1 MAAIASPAP
10 FSFSSSANELH
21 RLDVRSLSRP
31 VYSRSYGHRSPY
43 EPFTRRQTPKQTSGD
58 SSDEDELAPIKLSA
72 EAQAILGEDNSQ
84 AGSDKENVNIYARQ
98 LAAEKASYGSDFRT
112 AAERLRGT
120 GARTHGNGSP
130 APRVV
135 TVNTTTRPALTTAAR
150 DGSFFYKVVDR
161 SSTVPAQHIDESH
174 TPPKSK
180 RVIRVSTGR
189 RSSRSPTQNQSANVP
204 PEEAA
209 DPEADQAEHPHSPE
223 EKPNLDEDLHPGPST
238 VARPHNDDENGAHS
252 TMRFRRLGTG
262 GMLGRPVRRGMIR
275 RPSEDDQPAMDHL
288 DREDSRSP
296 EVEMGRRAREP
307 DLPDYPDLDQPSN
320 GSPRLAPRAASA
332 ERKQQQPAILLADA
346 PAPEPHSPIHIPLSV
361 SVNKAKPTPASNG
374 SHPSTRSSS
383 SQRKPIFKVPPLPPL
398 PSEHDQENEPPPTFK
413 KTKPSAPMLH
423 IHEDQ
428 AHTKEQPRP
437 SVPTATSPER
447 QPLAPRS
454 NNTPHR
460 PAPPPPP
467 KMSLLEA
474 ATSNSNSRKKGTS
487 HVVINGKPYRK
498 LDLIGRGGSSRV
510 YNVMAENFKIFAMKR
525 VNLDEA
531 DQAAIAGYKGEIDLL
546 RRLENEDRV
555 IRLFD
560 YEVNEDKG
568 VLNVLMEHGEIDFNK
583 MLNEK
588 LKSDNAKLDVTFNR
602 QYWKEM
608 LLCVQA
614 VHKQGIVHSDLKP
627 ANFLLVKGQ
636 LKLIDFGIANAI
648 QDNTVN
654 VHRENQIGTP
664 NYMSPESLICQN
676 VSMGPQGEVKD
687 IKLGRPSDVWSLGCI
702 LYQMTY
708 GQPPFAH
715 IQQQMQRIMAIPN
728 PKVEI
733 QFPGTGIGGAV
744 VPFGLIKTLRRCL
757 TREAALRPTIDELLA
772 DSDPFLCPVA
782 ISPDMLG
789 RVIGNVVS
797 YCRRREEIL
806 RSKGEIPASV
816 EASCLPK
823 DEEMRG
829 WPLAFYQKLKQAQE
843 EGTAW

>member
-10 FSFSSSANELH
+10 FSFSSNANEFH
-21 RLDVRSLSRP
+21 RPVVRSLSRP
-31 VYSRSYGHRSPY
+31 VYSRSYGHRTPY
-43 EPFTRRQTPKQTSGD
+43 DPPKRRQTPKQTPGD

-84 AGSDKENVNIYARQ
+84 AGSDKENVNTYARQ
-98 LAAEKASYGSDFRT
+98 LAVEKSSYGIDVR
-112 AAERLRGT
+112 AQVERHRGT

-130 APRVV
+130 AARVV
-135 TVNTTTRPALTTAAR
+135 PVNTTTRPPLTTAAR

-161 SSTVPAQHIDESH
+161 SSTVPQQHANESH
-174 TPPKSK
+174 TPPITK

-189 RSSRSPTQNQSANVP
+189 RSSRSPTTDRSAELP
-204 PEEAA
+204 PEDVVKTEPDTQGLPA
-209 DPEADQAEHPHSPE
+209 SPE
-223 EKPNLDEDLHPGPST
+223 ERSQVDEDLPVAPST
-238 VARPHNDDENGAHS
+238 VAKLHKDDENGAHS
-252 TMRFRRLGTG
+252 TMRFRRIGTG

-275 RPSEDDQPAMDHL
+275 RPSEDDHSANDDQE
-288 DREDSRSP
+288 REGSRSP
-296 EVEMGRRAREP
+296 EVEMGRRAKEP
-307 DLPDYPDLDQPSN
+307 DLPDYPDLDLPSN
-320 GSPRLAPRAASA
+320 GSPRLAPRTVSVD
-332 ERKQQQPAILLADA
+332 RKRSTAISLADA
-346 PAPEPHSPIHIPLSV
+346 PAPEPQSPIHIPLSV
-361 SVNKAKPTPASNG
+361 SDNKAKPTPASNG

-383 SQRKPIFKVPPLPPL
+383 SQRRPIFKVPPLPPL

-413 KTKPSAPMLH
+413 KTRPSAPMLQ

-428 AHTKEQPRP
+428 AQTEEKVQPLAP
-437 SVPTATSPER
+437 IAASPER

-460 PAPPPPP
+460 PAPAPPP

-474 ATSNSNSRKKGTS
+474 ATSHSNSRKKGNS

-676 VSMGPQGEVKD
+676 VSMGPHGEVKD

-744 VPFGLIKTLRRCL
+744 VPFGLIRTLRRCL

-797 YCRRREEIL
+797 YCRRREEGL
-806 RSKGEIPASV
+806 KSKGEIPASV

-823 DEEMRG
+823 DEDMRG
-829 WPLAFYQKLKQAQE
+829 WPLAFYEKLKQAQE